1 MKVQNKNDILYS
13 ERLPTKQKSFIKR
26 LDNLN
31 QINNNKIQYKKIE
44 AFKDLKNSFIR
55 SDKKLKSNI
64 YIMADKQKQR
74 LISLCSNKS
83 ISNLIQEYK
92 EKNGKINKDE
102 NNLYCND
109 IFLQAIAKLPK
120 IKNTLSPKTDL
131 SFLKKNVIK
140 TNRKKSLI
148 QINTHIKNHYS
159 NNIRIRNKK
168 IFANLINSISKAF
181 PGNIA
186 DYFEDDVENYQIA
199 QLNGINQKIKSGEE
213 YVNLSKAAEP
223 GKYFYINNVEQY
235 LKTEREKNN
244 TESNNNNLHND
255 KEENLEPI
263 FINSKKKHKK
273 NKSIDCKNELINV
286 FKISKKKE
294 KKTIKLYN
302 NVNVNYIQCLSEN
315 GKNEDGS
322 KKINLHSY
330 MEISNVIGNKNFY
343 IFGLMVGHGENGQ
356 LASQYIDNYIKNF
369 FILDEKKIKRCND
382 DSEIYNLLTKNEYAF
397 ITNLMEDCNNFLCDN
412 KDIDFS
418 YSGTTCLLI
427 FIINNHLICSNIGD
441 NRAILIDKKEI
452 IQLTMEQNLSSSEE
466 RERILES
473 GGKIFQ
479 RLNDNSYYMSIHCGF
494 ELEITRSIGD
504 EKLKKFGV
512 IYQPVITEY
521 TIGKKSKSLVIGTKS
536 IWDNFDNEKVAKI
549 IEKGYNNSNPLEACK
564 DLLAKNNSKCKK
576 LKIPKDETTVM
587 TVFFG

>member
-186 DYFEDDVENYQIA
+186 DYFEDE
-199 QLNGINQKIKSGEE
+199 GI
-213 YVNLSKAAEP
+213 L
-223 GKYFYINNVEQY
+223 
-235 LKTEREKNN
+235 T
-244 TESNNNNLHND
+244 
-255 KEENLEPI
+255 I
-263 FINSKKKHKK
+263 F
-273 NKSIDCKNELINV
+273 
-286 FKISKKKE
+286 
-294 KKTIKLYN
+294 
-302 NVNVNYIQCLSEN
+302 
-315 GKNEDGS
+315 
-322 KKINLHSY
+322 
-330 MEISNVIGNKNFY
+330 
-343 IFGLMVGHGENGQ
+343 
-356 LASQYIDNYIKNF
+356 
-369 FILDEKKIKRCND
+369 
-382 DSEIYNLLTKNEYAF
+382 
-397 ITNLMEDCNNFLCDN
+397 
-412 KDIDFS
+412 
-418 YSGTTCLLI
+418 
-427 FIINNHLICSNIGD
+427 
-441 NRAILIDKKEI
+441 
-452 IQLTMEQNLSSSEE
+452 
-466 RERILES
+466 
-473 GGKIFQ
+473 
-479 RLNDNSYYMSIHCGF
+479 
-494 ELEITRSIGD
+494 
-504 EKLKKFGV
+504 
-512 IYQPVITEY
+512 
-521 TIGKKSKSLVIGTKS
+521 
-536 IWDNFDNEKVAKI
+536 
-549 IEKGYNNSNPLEACK
+549 
-564 DLLAKNNSKCKK
+564 
-576 LKIPKDETTVM
+576 
-587 TVFFG
+587 